1 MTINNNTI
9 GKGGNIML
17 STDKCGSIPQVS
29 IDQLNGYRSLFVG
42 LEKLGLSS
50 DQVAALA
57 YERYNTCA
65 RVLSEH
71 LVLLED
77 FVNAGKRLHA
87 NDERAIN
94 AFFVEHTKLAL
105 DLLQLWEV
113 PHQIM
118 KGGCSSILALGEKL
132 HPHLLFELDT
142 NQLEDTKKE
151 EVRSMF
157 MDLIKV
163 KTTVICE
170 GCGHATPEKMMDKM
184 DIIFSEKLGNVVR
197 RGQAII
203 VFTDGCPK
211 CEPDPF

>member
-1 MTINNNTI
+1 MMTINNNTI

-65 RVLSEH
+65 RVLREH

-87 NDERAIN
+87 NDERIN

-105 DLLQLWEV
+105 DLLHKWEV

-118 KGGCSSILALGEKL
+118 KIGGCSILALGEKL

-151 EVRSMF
+151 EVKPMET
-157 MDLIKV
+157 KV
-163 KTTVICE
+163 DIVALCE
-170 GCGHATPEKMMDKM
+170 SCGRKSHSKMLQEDIDMMDK
-184 DIIFSEKLGNVVR
+184 LGHVLRSKN
-197 RGQAII
+197 GTII
-203 VFTDGCPK
+203 VLTDGCPD
-211 CEPDPF
+211 CEPF

>member
-42 LEKLGLSS
+42 LEKLGLSG

-77 FVNAGKRLHA
+77 FANAGKRLHA

-142 NQLEDTKKE
+142 NQLEGTKKE
-151 EVRSMF
+151 EVKPMET
-157 MDLIKV
+157 KV
-163 KTTVICE
+163 DIVALCE
-170 GCGHATPEKMMDKM
+170 SCGRKSHSKMLQEDIDMMDK
-184 DIIFSEKLGNVVR
+184 LGHVLRSKN
-197 RGQAII
+197 GTII
-203 VFTDGCPK
+203 VLTDGCPD
-211 CEPDPF
+211 CEPF

>member
-1 MTINNNTI
+1 MMTINKYPTT

-17 STDKCGSIPQVS
+17 PTDGCNSIPQVS

-42 LEKLGLSS
+42 LEKLGPSS

-65 RVLSEH
+65 RVLREH

-77 FVNAGKRLHA
+77 FVNAGEQLHA
-87 NDERAIN
+87 DEERAIN
-94 AFFVEHTKLAL
+94 AFFVKHTKLVL

-118 KGGCSSILALGEKL
+118 KIGGCPILALGEKL
-132 HPHLLFELDT
+132 HPYLLFRLDT

-151 EVRSMF
+151 EVKPME
-157 MDLIKV
+157 
-163 KTTVICE
+163 T
-170 GCGHATPEKMMDKM
+170 KM
-184 DIIFSEKLGNVVR
+184 DIIALCESCGRKSHSKMLQEDIDMMDKLGHVLRSKN
-197 RGQAII
+197 GTII
-203 VFTDGCPK
+203 VLTDGCPD
-211 CEPDPF
+211 CEPF

>member
-57 YERYNTCA
+57 YERYSTCA

-87 NDERAIN
+87 NDERIN

-105 DLLQLWEV
+105 DLLHKWEV

-118 KGGCSSILALGEKL
+118 KIGGCSILALGEKL

-151 EVRSMF
+151 EVKPIVA
-157 MDLIKV
+157 L
-163 KTTVICE
+163 CE
-170 GCGHATPEKMMDKM
+170 SCGRKSHSKMLQEDIDMMDK
-184 DIIFSEKLGNVVR
+184 LGHVLRSKN
-197 RGQAII
+197 GTII
-203 VFTDGCPK
+203 VLTDGCPD
-211 CEPDPF
+211 CEPF

>member
-17 STDKCGSIPQVS
+17 STDKCNSIPQVS

-57 YERYNTCA
+57 YERYNACA

-71 LVLLED
+71 LALLED
-77 FVNAGKRLHA
+77 FANAGERLHA
-87 NDERAIN
+87 DDERAIN
-94 AFFVEHTKLAL
+94 TFFVKHTKLVL
-105 DLLQLWEV
+105 DLLHKWEV

-118 KGGCSSILALGEKL
+118 KVGGCSILALGEKL

-142 NQLEDTKKE
+142 NQLEGT
-151 EVRSMF
+151 
-157 MDLIKV
+157 
-163 KTTVICE
+163 
-170 GCGHATPEKMMDKM
+170 
-184 DIIFSEKLGNVVR
+184 N
-197 RGQAII
+197 
-203 VFTDGCPK
+203 
-211 CEPDPF
+211 CEPF

>member
-1 MTINNNTI
+1 MMTINNTTT

-17 STDKCGSIPQVS
+17 STDRCNSIPQVS

-57 YERYNTCA
+57 YERYSTCA

-87 NDERAIN
+87 DDERAIN
-94 AFFVEHTKLAL
+94 TFFVKHTKLVL
-105 DLLQLWEV
+105 DLLHKWEV
-113 PHQIM
+113 PHQITEI
-118 KGGCSSILALGEKL
+118 GGCSVLALGEKL
-132 HPHLLFELDT
+132 HPHLLFRLDA

-151 EVRSMF
+151 EVKPMETKVDVAAFCKSCGRKSRSKMLQE
-157 MDLIKV
+157 DID
-163 KTTVICE
+163 
-170 GCGHATPEKMMDKM
+170 MMDK
-184 DIIFSEKLGNVVR
+184 EGRVL
-197 RGQAII
+197 
-203 VFTDGCPK
+203 
-211 CEPDPF
+211 